1 MTLKSDRY
9 GIIVEIRNGSAL
21 TQPLEGGAWRARG
34 KMVQTLTLFWLTRG
48 RVSNDPEEA
57 TDPYGLAEGCT
68 APGFLDTR
76 RGYQSMTRATI
87 VAPGVT
93 VRSRFASTH
102 RHAAIEA
109 ARAAAGV

>member
-1 MTLKSDRY
+1 VPRKVRGKMTLKSDRY

-57 TDPYGLAEGCT
+57 PDPYGLAEGNAQKT
-68 APGFLDTR
+68 SSG
-76 RGYQSMTRATI
+76 
-87 VAPGVT
+87 
-93 VRSRFASTH
+93 RSRV
-102 RHAAIEA
+102 
-109 ARAAAGV
+109 RACVAN